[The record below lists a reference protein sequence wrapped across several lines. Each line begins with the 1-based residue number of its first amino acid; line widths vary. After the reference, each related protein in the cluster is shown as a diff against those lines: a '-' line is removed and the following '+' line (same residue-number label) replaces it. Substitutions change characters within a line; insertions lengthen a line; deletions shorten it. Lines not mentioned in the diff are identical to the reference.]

1 MLLVGGGTGG
11 HVSPLLAVAEALA
24 DAGAPPPLFVGGRR
38 GLEAELVRAA
48 GIAFHAT
55 PMPSLRDPDSRSS
68 LVVRGLLLP
77 FAILDALIAVL
88 GFRPAVCCTTGG
100 LVSFPVVVAARIARV
115 PIFIW
120 EGNVVPGRV
129 NRLLASGAQGI
140 GATFGGSL
148 ASFPSGVAILTGN
161 PVRRS
166 LLRWTKGEGRAALGL
181 PATGAVVLVTG
192 GSQGAA
198 PLNDA
203 VFAALGRLLRRAS
216 VVHHVGAAHLRRAEA
231 LRDGL
236 PDELRQRYRPYG
248 YLHDEMGAALAAA
261 DLVVARASS
270 SSIAEPLAFG
280 TPLVLVPFGAAA
292 DAHQLANAR
301 ATMELGAAI
310 VIRESELDG
319 DRLAAVVQGL
329 LDDPARLARMSAAAR
344 AAGRPEAA
352 RVIARQL
359 LALGGCVVPDVT
371 AG

>member
-1 MLLVGGGTGG
+1 M
-11 HVSPLLAVAEALA
+11 
-24 DAGAPPPLFVGGRR
+24 
-38 GLEAELVRAA
+38 RAA

-68 LVVRGLLLP
+68 LVTRGLLLP
-77 FAILDALIAVL
+77 FAFFDALLTVL
-88 GFRPAVCCTTGG
+88 RFRPAVCCTTGG
-100 LVSFPVVVAARIARV
+100 LVSFPVVVAARVARV

-129 NRLLASGAQGI
+129 NRLLASRAQRI
-140 GATFGGSL
+140 GATFGESL
-148 ASFPSGVAILTGN
+148 TRFPRGAAILTGN

-181 PATGAVVLVTG
+181 PAVGAVVLVTG

-203 VFAALGRLLRRAS
+203 LFAALARLLRRTS

-231 LRDGL
+231 VRDGL
-236 PDELRQRYRPYG
+236 PEELRQRYRPYA

-292 DAHQLANAR
+292 DGHQLANAR
-301 ATMELGAAI
+301 ATMALGAAI

-329 LDDPARLARMSAAAR
+329 LDDPARLGRMATAAR
-344 AAGRPEAA
+344 AAGRPDAA
-352 RVIARQL
+352 REIARQV
-359 LALGGCVVPDVT
+359 LALGGCVAPGAT
-371 AG
+371 AR